1 VVEGLSFPVSSTRLS
16 APRSL
21 RDDEVCE
28 ILTAADKALQ
38 AAGEWRTHV
47 RWDAEPPVLYVAKM
61 PVMVSLGL

>member
-1 VVEGLSFPVSSTRLS
+1 
-16 APRSL
+16 
-21 RDDEVCE
+21 
-28 ILTAADKALQ
+28 LQ